1 MKSKDNINSHLMKG
15 IMEINVLDLWAP
27 EARARAKNTSWQFHM
42 VNMITCVDASHATGF
57 CKHLGQ
63 TSENLTH

>member
-1 MKSKDNINSHLMKG
+1 MKG

-42 VNMITCVDASHATGF
+42 VNMITCVDASHATVF
-57 CKHLGQ
+57 ASIYVRQ
-63 TSENLTH
+63 VRILTH